1 MQAHELEDH
10 VLMRTIAAAFG
21 KPDQSDALNDAVAA
35 LYDRYG
41 KLVYSVAFLA
51 IGRVDTAEEITQ
63 DVFVRVCKN
72 AGSYQEEKGKVSSWL
87 VQITRNRAID
97 ELRHSSSRTET
108 AQVEWPEDARQEYI
122 FGLFTPDHPEEI
134 VEKSLR
140 DNSIYRLVGQ
150 LPLQQRQVLALA
162 YFKGMSH
169 NQIAALL
176 KEPLGT
182 VKSRVRL
189 AMHKLR
195 KLLVEHDV
203 IEK

>member
-1 MQAHELEDH
+1 MQARELEDH
-10 VLMRTIAAAFG
+10 LLMGIIAATFG
-21 KPDQSDALNDAVAA
+21 KPDQSAALNDAVSA

-41 KLVYSVAFLA
+41 KLVYSVAYLA
-51 IGRVDTAEEITQ
+51 TGSVNMAEEITQ
-63 DVFVRVCKN
+63 DVFVRVCKH
-72 AGSYQEEKGKVSSWL
+72 AGSYQEEKGKVSSWF

-97 ELRHSSSRTET
+97 ELRHSSARNET
-108 AQVEWPEDARQEYI
+108 SQMEWPDDVRQEYI
-122 FGLFTPDHPEEI
+122 FGLFTPDQPEEI

-140 DNSIYRLVGQ
+140 DHRIYELVGQ
-150 LPLQQRQVLALA
+150 LPLEQRQVLALA
-162 YFKGMSH
+162 FFRGMSH

-176 KEPLGT
+176 QEPLGT

-203 IEK
+203 IE